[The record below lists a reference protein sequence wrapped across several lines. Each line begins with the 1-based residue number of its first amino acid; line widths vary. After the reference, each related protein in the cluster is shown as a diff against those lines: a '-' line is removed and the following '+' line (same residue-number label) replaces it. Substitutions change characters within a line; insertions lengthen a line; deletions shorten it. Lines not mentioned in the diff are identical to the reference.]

1 MQLKDSSLF
10 RQQCLVNGKWIDAKN
25 GDTIEVRNP
34 ATNELIGTVP
44 ALSREETE
52 AAIADAKKAWPA
64 WRALTAVQRSTILR
78 KWAQLVVENVDDLAV
93 ILTTEQG
100 KPLAEAKGEILGG
113 ISYFEWFAEEGKRLY
128 GEVIPTPWE
137 GKQPITIRQP
147 VGVTAAIT
155 PWNFPMSMIPRK
167 AGPALAAGCPMI
179 LKPASATPYSALA
192 LGELA
197 VRAGVPAGIF
207 NVITGKALVIGDTI
221 CQSPT
226 VRKLSFTGSTAVGKQ
241 LIANCAPTVKK
252 VSMELGGNAPII
264 ICRDANM
271 EAAVM
276 GTMNSKFRN
285 AGQTCICA
293 NRSFVHE
300 SIHDEYVAKLVEKV
314 NAMIIGNGMEPGVT
328 VGPVIDQKALD
339 SAKSFV
345 EDALAKGAKIAVGGK
360 PASIGGLFFEP
371 TILTNVTPDM
381 RVFRE
386 EIFGPILPVMKFSS
400 EEEVIDLANDTE
412 YGLASYIFTQDLG
425 SFYRISHALEFG
437 LVGVNEVILSNG
449 EVPFGGVKASG
460 LGREGGRQGIEEYVE
475 TKYILLGGL
484 DR

>member
-34 ATNELIGTVP
+34 ATNELVGTVP

>member
-34 ATNELIGTVP
+34 ATNELVGTVP

-339 SAKSFV
+339 SAKNFV

>member
-34 ATNELIGTVP
+34 ATNELVGTVP

-52 AAIADAKKAWPA
+52 TAIADAKKAWPA

-137 GKQPITIRQP
+137 GKQPMTIRQP

-207 NVITGKALVIGDTI
+207 NVITGNASVIGDTI

-300 SIHDEYVAKLVEKV
+300 SIHDEYVSKLVEKV
-314 NAMIIGNGMEPGVT
+314 NAMVIGNGMEPGVT

-339 SAKSFV
+339 SAKNFV

-371 TILTNVTPDM
+371 TILTDVTPDM

>member
-10 RQQCLVNGKWIDAKN
+10 RQQCLVNGKWVDAKN

-52 AAIADAKKAWPA
+52 AAIADAKKAWPT

-137 GKQPITIRQP
+137 GKQPMTIRQP

-207 NVITGKALVIGDTI
+207 NVITGKASVIGDTI

-226 VRKLSFTGSTAVGKQ
+226 VRKLSFTGSTAVGKT
-241 LIANCAPTVKK
+241 LIANCAATVKK

-271 EAAVM
+271 EAAIM

-314 NAMIIGNGMEPGVT
+314 KAMVIGNGMEPGVT

-339 SAKSFV
+339 SAKGFV

-371 TILTNVTPDM
+371 TILTDVTPDM

-400 EEEVIDLANDTE
+400 EEEVINLANDTE